1 MRFGASKFMLI
12 LSQKM
17 SIEVIAPLQ
26 ITPLGKTDENDQDP
40 HMSSLHKYPVGEF
53 TGHKFYGKTI
63 E

>member
-1 MRFGASKFMLI
+1 
-12 LSQKM
+12 M